1 MHPHRKDGALSGK
14 QQHTMYMSVILFHG
28 KLRQDFK
35 VEASLGYMLNQKPPA
50 WKEKGRKEK
59 GEGREG
65 IGKREERGR
74 RKQKGEVEG
83 GTEGRKEKGG
93 KEEEKGK
100 REEREEKGRE
110 KKDRKGRKEGYR
122 DKESARY

>member
-14 QQHTMYMSVILFHG
+14 QQHTMYMSVILSHG
-28 KLRQDFK
+28 RLRQDFK

-59 GEGREG
+59 REGKEG

-83 GTEGRKEKGG
+83 ETEGRKGKGG
-93 KEEEKGK
+93 KEEEKEKGK
-100 REEREEKGRE
+100 REEREEKGGEER
-110 KKDRKGRKEGYR
+110 
-122 DKESARY
+122 